1 MKKAILLLVMTAV
14 TLAATAQTAQDF
26 ASRFMEKCADD
37 TAVHC
42 ITVSPRMMEQLA
54 KQPERD
60 RSEHLA
66 QAIQKL
72 KSARIVTASTRC
84 ESYYQKA
91 VDILK
96 RNTRRFGF
104 QDSYRTSHAHGAFYT
119 RKTKAG
125 DTVELILLHADTR
138 KNSLVV
144 VNLTGDLDKQFVDCL
159 TKNFS
164 GHNNN

>member
-1 MKKAILLLVMTAV
+1 MLAVMAVALV
-14 TLAATAQTAQDF
+14 AAAQASQDF
-26 ASRFMEKCADD
+26 ASRFMETCADD

-42 ITVSPRMMEQLA
+42 ITVSPKMMEQLA

-60 RSEHLA
+60 RNEHLA

-91 VDILK
+91 EDILK
-96 RNTRRFGF
+96 RNARRFSH
-104 QDSYRTSHAHGAFYT
+104 QDDYRNSHAHGAFYT
-119 RKTKAG
+119 RKTQGG
-125 DTVELILLHADTR
+125 DTVELILLHADTK

-144 VNLTGDLDKQFVDCL
+144 VNLTGDLDQEFVDCL